1 MNNRIIKTVFLS
13 LFCVLLSGCEKK
25 NGVEDD
31 FNAIQEG
38 QTTVS
43 NAFDGGDASAVEN
56 ENNQTPEHVQYSI
69 DTKGAGGRFVVD
81 ADVISDYPNKVNV
94 FNMQEITIDK
104 DYLLDLSKKIFD
116 DGEYTVKKP
125 VWLCSIS
132 ELNEEKEYLDQ
143 LNKEIR
149 DKNGDVVCRDSML
162 YQNILV
168 AIYEN
173 APLNEEYNI
182 DDVIL
187 KTLVNGE
194 PGETARI
201 QGKINGEEYE
211 LFYINANYY
220 KDLYLYKIGCTPEKI
235 GYHLPE
241 QAAVT
246 DTFGENVCNREQAEA
261 LANDFILSGGF
272 DDYQLVQTFLA
283 RGEKEMDD
291 STILDGYRFEY
302 VPVIDG
308 LENAFTIY
316 TRATTEYD
324 PDREMSEFAEQPVI
338 QIDVDSTG
346 ITAVRFGKL
355 YEVGTT
361 MSDETT
367 LITFDAANESVKNAV
382 ENTLESY
389 SEINRIKFE
398 YITVQYD
405 KQYVNIPA
413 WVYYVKTGTS
423 ETIAIIACNALD
435 GSIIYFEPTLD
446 RYLWYF

>member
-1 MNNRIIKTVFLS
+1 MNNRIRKIVVLS
-13 LFCVLLSGCEKK
+13 LFCVLLSGCGKK
-25 NGVEDD
+25 KGVEDD
-31 FNAIQEG
+31 FNAIQDG
-38 QTTVS
+38 QTTVT
-43 NAFDGGDASAVEN
+43 NTIGGGDANAVEN
-56 ENNQTPEHVQYSI
+56 ENNQTPAHVQYSI
-69 DTKGAGGRFVVD
+69 DLKGAGNKFNVD

-143 LNKEIR
+143 L
-149 DKNGDVVCRDSML
+149 
-162 YQNILV
+162 
-168 AIYEN
+168 
-173 APLNEEYNI
+173 
-182 DDVIL
+182 
-187 KTLVNGE
+187 
-194 PGETARI
+194 
-201 QGKINGEEYE
+201 
-211 LFYINANYY
+211 
-220 KDLYLYKIGCTPEKI
+220 
-235 GYHLPE
+235 
-241 QAAVT
+241 
-246 DTFGENVCNREQAEA
+246 
-261 LANDFILSGGF
+261 
-272 DDYQLVQTFLA
+272 VQTFLA

-291 STILDGYRFEY
+291 SPILDGYRFEY

>member
-1 MNNRIIKTVFLS
+1 MYFDEHT
-13 LFCVLLSGCEKK
+13 SG
-25 NGVEDD
+25 
-31 FNAIQEG
+31 
-38 QTTVS
+38 
-43 NAFDGGDASAVEN
+43 
-56 ENNQTPEHVQYSI
+56 
-69 DTKGAGGRFVVD
+69 
-81 ADVISDYPNKVNV
+81 
-94 FNMQEITIDK
+94 
-104 DYLLDLSKKIFD
+104 
-116 DGEYTVKKP
+116 
-125 VWLCSIS
+125 WLCRLHFRYFVSIILTSLS
-132 ELNEEKEYLDQ
+132 EKAWN
-143 LNKEIR
+143 R
-149 DKNGDVVCRDSML
+149 DIVYWYKK
-162 YQNILV
+162 LV
-168 AIYEN
+168 
-173 APLNEEYNI
+173 
-182 DDVIL
+182 
-187 KTLVNGE
+187 
-194 PGETARI
+194 
-201 QGKINGEEYE
+201 
-211 LFYINANYY
+211 
-220 KDLYLYKIGCTPEKI
+220 
-235 GYHLPE
+235 GY
-241 QAAVT
+241 V
-246 DTFGENVCNREQAEA
+246 
-261 LANDFILSGGF
+261 
-272 DDYQLVQTFLA
+272 TFLA

-291 STILDGYRFEY
+291 SPILDGYRFEY

-423 ETIAIIACNALD
+423 ETIAVIACNALD